1 VLVGPIRFALV
12 LALNVRCGR
21 VVPRGVRKHRKAAQL
36 LVLAASVLD
45 VLAALVLAPNV
56 GCRRV
61 VPRGVRKDMKAAQLL
76 VLAARVLAQNVGCKR
91 VVPKGVQKDTK
102 VGQLQAVHP
111 YPGRRGDTRPNGGED
126 SPGMVFR
133 RLHETRVYILHIN
146 MCRPLGDKV

>member
-12 LALNVRCGR
+12 LALNVGCGR
-21 VVPRGVRKHRKAAQL
+21 VVLRGVRKDRKTAQL

-45 VLAALVLAPNV
+45 VLAALVLASNV

-61 VPRGVRKDMKAAQLL
+61 VPRGVREDMKAAQLL
-76 VLAARVLAQNVGCKR
+76 VLAARVLASNVGCRR
-91 VVPKGVQKDTK
+91 VVPRGVQKDTK

-111 YPGRRGDTRPNGGED
+111 YPGRREDAHPNGEED
-126 SPGMVFR
+126 GPGMVLR

>member
-12 LALNVRCGR
+12 LALNVRCGW
-21 VVPRGVRKHRKAAQL
+21 VVPRGVRKDRKAAQL
-36 LVLAASVLD
+36 LVLAASVL
-45 VLAALVLAPNV
+45 ALVLASNV

-61 VPRGVRKDMKAAQLL
+61 VPRGVREDMKAAQLL
-76 VLAARVLAQNVGCKR
+76 VLAARVLASNVGCRR
-91 VVPKGVQKDTK
+91 VVPRGVQKDTK

-126 SPGMVFR
+126 SPGMVLR